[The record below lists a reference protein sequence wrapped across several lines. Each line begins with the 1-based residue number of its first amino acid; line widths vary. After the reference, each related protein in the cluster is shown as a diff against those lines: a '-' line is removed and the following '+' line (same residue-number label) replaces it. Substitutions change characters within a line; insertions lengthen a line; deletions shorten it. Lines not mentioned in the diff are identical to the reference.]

1 MKTATQLKANLIDSI
16 RQINDLDFLLAIQ
29 TILDSSDKGFF
40 KLSAEQKRSIG
51 ISREQ
56 IKKGKFRNNESVLSD
71 VKKWLKSE

>member
-29 TILDSSDKGFF
+29 TILDSSDKHLYR
-40 KLSAEQKRSIG
+40 LSADQKRSIE

-56 IKKGKFRNNESVLSD
+56 IKKGKFRSNESVLSD

>member
-1 MKTATQLKANLIDSI
+1 MKTTTQLKANLIDSI

-29 TILDSSDKGFF
+29 TILDSSDKNVFR
-40 KLSAEQKRSIG
+40 LSAEQKRSIA

-56 IKKGKFRNNESVLSD
+56 IRKGKFRSNETVLSG

>member
-29 TILDSSDKGFF
+29 TILNSSDKTLY
-40 KLSAEQKRSIG
+40 KLSADRRRSIE

-56 IKKGKFRNNESVLSD
+56 IKKGVVS
-71 VKKWLKSE
+71 